1 MAASTFRHVGTFF
14 ILLTVVQ
21 LATCYKTALLGG
33 AGYTPRLGTMAVYDK
48 WMYSIS
54 DTLIRQ
60 FDPETSQC
68 ISMSIKGY
76 TSNIITATSITIG
89 GTPYLVAAEPGKLH
103 VFPILA
109 GGIIDTANAMEFPYS
124 GSCLEL
130 AAQGTTI
137 YGACQNKGIVFFEMA
152 DIAMGTVDSSGS
164 YVGYSDIGS
173 ITVDESTNKIY
184 FISEYSTNTP
194 GVGLLS
200 SKTTGVTYF
209 NDVNRLKRIVAC
221 NGYVFAIGDNTF
233 FGGLAT
239 SLTSR
244 VITNP
249 GNMLDVTCQHGDTP
263 GVAYGIGPTLPV
275 FDGGIAETVTNA
287 ADEII
292 AVSDVIYTLEK
303 SPGRC
308 SIYGRIT
315 PVPTAIPTAVPTAV
329 PTAIPTAVPTAVPT
343 AIPTAVPTVVPTTVP
358 TAIPTAVPTV
368 VPTTVPTVIPTAI
381 PTAVPTTVPTAVPTT
396 VPTARPIGTTAV
408 PTAMPTAV
416 PTAVP
421 TSVPTAIPTAVST
434 AAPTVVPTAVPT
446 ARPIV
451 TTAVPTA
458 VPTTIPTAVPTAVPT
473 SVPVI
478 PTAVPTAVPTLPP
491 TSIPTL
497 IPTPMPSPLLPTPVP
512 STSVPETAAPPTEV
526 PPVIDKKTAETVEGV
541 GSAAA
546 AASALGAGASAGPA
560 LRLVAIS
567 GSCRAGNE
575 NNSSREYPRPLHPTQ
590 WKIGDSYALG
600 MVAGN
605 VMISFG
611 FAVLCFFI
619 LKIAERGGTS
629 CAPKLFNGL
638 DTQGLLRFPSAPLF
652 VFQFLYQGTTQGGMS
667 LVSYPNTP
675 FHFIIGFV
683 TCCGC
688 AAVPIVIFIECR
700 RGVPSQAVYADDAR
714 YGLKRLLMGP
724 GEWVSNHVELH
735 WVNRYRTVIGS
746 FRQEVVWFSIVE
758 FASMLAI
765 SAMESLNTR
774 TLIQCGH
781 KKLFEGF
788 LFLILLVLE
797 AILWPHCRARDSTV
811 DFVLLGLQAAAL
823 FCMAAGF
830 YEENTGHY
838 IFEVASTFLF
848 ASVIILIV
856 KSGIDVLVEGYIL
869 CKGIRTRV
877 QQRHWAK
884 NKKLDE
890 TSVVSESMPMRSS
903 LGLSMSDAL
912 SPLPSMHPLA
922 SFSRTSNSGSVL
934 TMRNLPTEEASS
946 ELSLM
951 KQEFLDKKRNSE
963 IFEI

>member
-21 LATCYKTALLGG
+21 LATCYKTVFLDSVGYG
-33 AGYTPRLGTMAVYDK
+33 AIETMAVYDK
-48 WMYSIS
+48 WMYIFSG
-54 DTLIRQ
+54 TLIRQ
-60 FDPETSQC
+60 FDPETTQC
-68 ISMSIKGY
+68 STVSTKSY

-103 VFPILA
+103 VIPILS
-109 GGIIDTANAMEFPYS
+109 GGAIDTANVKKIAYS

-130 AAQGTTI
+130 AAKGKTI
-137 YGACQNKGIVFFEMA
+137 YGACQNKGIIYFEMA
-152 DIAMGTVDSSGS
+152 NIAMGTVDSSRS
-164 YVGYSDIGS
+164 FLRNRDIGS
-173 ITVDESTNKIY
+173 ITVDESSRNIFY
-184 FISEYSTNTP
+184 ISRYTSTTPVVGKLRSKSYST
-194 GVGLLS
+194 
-200 SKTTGVTYF
+200 TYF

-221 NGYVFAIGDNTF
+221 NGYVFAVGDNTF
-233 FGGLAT
+233 FGEKAS
-239 SLTSR
+239 SLPKR
-244 VITNP
+244 VKTNP
-249 GNMLDVTCQHGDTP
+249 GNMVDVTCQHGDTP
-263 GVAYGIGPTLPV
+263 GVAYGIGPSLPV
-275 FDGGIAETVTNA
+275 FDGGIVDTVAND

-292 AVSDVIYTLEK
+292 AVSDFIYTLK
-303 SPGRC
+303 RSTGRC
-308 SIYGRIT
+308 RLYGRIT
-315 PVPTAIPTAVPTAV
+315 PVPKVLPTAV
-329 PTAIPTAVPTAVPT
+329 PTAIPTAL
-343 AIPTAVPTVVPTTVP
+343 PTTVP
-358 TAIPTAVPTV
+358 TAIPTAVP
-368 VPTTVPTVIPTAI
+368 AI
-381 PTAVPTTVPTAVPTT
+381 PTAVPTTVQPGTTVPTAVPTI
-396 VPTARPIGTTAV
+396 PTARPIGT
-408 PTAMPTAV
+408 
-416 PTAVP
+416 
-421 TSVPTAIPTAVST
+421 
-434 AAPTVVPTAVPT
+434 VVPTAVP
-446 ARPIV
+446 
-451 TTAVPTA
+451 
-458 VPTTIPTAVPTAVPT
+458 
-473 SVPVI
+473 S
-478 PTAVPTAVPTLPP
+478 TLPP
-491 TSIPTL
+491 TSIPTQ
-497 IPTPMPSPLLPTPVP
+497 MPSPLPPTPVP

-526 PPVIDKKTAETVEGV
+526 PPVIDKKTAETVEEV

-546 AASALGAGASAGPA
+546 AAAALGAGASAGPA

-567 GSCRAGNE
+567 GSCRVGNE

-667 LVSYPNTP
+667 LVSHPNTP

-688 AAVPIVIFIECR
+688 VAVPIFIFRECR
-700 RGVPSQAVYADDAR
+700 KGVPSQAVYADDAR

-823 FCMAAGF
+823 FCMAAGY
-830 YEENTGHY
+830 YEENTRHY
-838 IFEVASTFLF
+838 GFEIASTLLF
-848 ASVIILIV
+848 DSVIILIV

-877 QQRHWAK
+877 QQRHWEK

-922 SFSRTSNSGSVL
+922 SFSGTSNSGSVL
-934 TMRNLPTEEASS
+934 TMRNLPTGEASL

-951 KQEFLDKKRNSE
+951 RQEFLDRNGTSSLLTSDSVYPYQ
-963 IFEI
+963 ILYRN

>member
-21 LATCYKTALLGG
+21 LATCYKTVFIDSVGYG
-33 AGYTPRLGTMAVYDK
+33 AIETMAVYDK
-48 WMYSIS
+48 WMYMFSG
-54 DTLIRQ
+54 TLIRQ
-60 FDPETSQC
+60 FDPETTQC
-68 ISMSIKGY
+68 ASLLTKSYI
-76 TSNIITATSITIG
+76 SNIITATSITIG

-103 VFPILA
+103 VFPIL
-109 GGIIDTANAMEFPYS
+109 GGGAIDTANVTKSAYS

-130 AAQGTTI
+130 AAKGKTI
-137 YGACQNKGIVFFEMA
+137 YGACRNKGIIYFEMA
-152 DIAMGTVDSSGS
+152 NIAMGTVDSSRS
-164 YVGYSDIGS
+164 FLKNQDIGS
-173 ITVDESTNKIY
+173 ITVDKSTGKI
-184 FISEYSTNTP
+184 FFLSQYSTSAP
-194 GVGLLS
+194 GVGRLKHKAHS
-200 SKTTGVTYF
+200 STF
-209 NDVNRLKRIVAC
+209 IRDVKKLKRIVAC
-221 NGYVFAIGDNTF
+221 KGYVFAVGDKTF
-233 FGGLAT
+233 FGGADN
-239 SLTSR
+239 SLSR
-244 VITNP
+244 RVKTNP
-249 GNMLDVTCQHGDTP
+249 GNMLDVTCQHGDP
-263 GVAYGIGPTLPV
+263 KKVAYGIGPSLKV
-275 FDGGIAETVTNA
+275 FDDGIAETIAND

-292 AVSDVIYTLEK
+292 AVSDFIYTLK
-303 SPGRC
+303 KLTGTC
-308 SIYGRIT
+308 SLYGKKASG
-315 PVPTAIPTAVPTAV
+315 PKVLPTAV
-329 PTAIPTAVPTAVPT
+329 PTAIPTAL
-343 AIPTAVPTVVPTTVP
+343 PTTVP
-358 TAIPTAVPTV
+358 TAIPTAVP
-368 VPTTVPTVIPTAI
+368 AI
-381 PTAVPTTVPTAVPTT
+381 PTAVPTTVQPGTTVPTAVPTI
-396 VPTARPIGTTAV
+396 PTARPIGTV
-408 PTAMPTAV
+408 
-416 PTAVP
+416 
-421 TSVPTAIPTAVST
+421 
-434 AAPTVVPTAVPT
+434 
-446 ARPIV
+446 
-451 TTAVPTA
+451 
-458 VPTTIPTAVPTAVPT
+458 
-473 SVPVI
+473 
-478 PTAVPTAVPTLPP
+478 VPTAVPTLPP

-497 IPTPMPSPLLPTPVP
+497 IPTPMPSPLLATPVP

-667 LVSYPNTP
+667 LVSHPNTP

-688 AAVPIVIFIECR
+688 VAVPIVIFRECR
-700 RGVPSQAVYADDAR
+700 KGVPSQAVYADDAR

-797 AILWPHCRARDSTV
+797 AILWPHCRARDSAF
-811 DFVLLGLQAAAL
+811 DFVLLGVQAAAL
-823 FCMAAGF
+823 FFMAAGY

-838 IFEVASTFLF
+838 GFEIASTLLF

-877 QQRHWAK
+877 QQRHWEK

-890 TSVVSESMPMRSS
+890 TSVVSESMP
-903 LGLSMSDAL
+903 LTMSDAL

-934 TMRNLPTEEASS
+934 TMRNFPTEEASL

-951 KQEFLDKKRNSE
+951 RQEFPDGNSRSSDIVVE
-963 IFEI
+963 V